1 MAINQ
6 ISIRNSEGNF
16 ENLFP
21 LAVNKGGTGATDATT
36 ARSNLGAAASSH
48 SHSWSNIT
56 DRPSAL
62 TYMPVGYVY
71 ISWSSTSPASLF
83 GGNWAA
89 ITGHFP
95 YFNNG
100 TSTGGSNSPH
110 THNFK
115 FTYYPFY
122 LGLGTG
128 WNQKADESLF
138 TFGPKETT
146 TKTNSPDS
154 RLINSA
160 VGEGT
165 KSLKTVCVEKQ
176 VTTSDTSHLPA
187 YQTFYAWR
195 RTS

>member
-1 MAINQ
+1 MAY
-6 ISIRNSEGNF
+6 
-16 ENLFP
+16 
-21 LAVNKGGTGATDATT
+21 V
-36 ARSNLGAAASSH
+36 NLGQVV
-48 SHSWSNIT
+48 
-56 DRPSAL
+56 
-62 TYMPVGYVY
+62 YPVGSVY
-71 ISWSSTSPASLF
+71 MSYTSTSPASLF

-110 THNFK
+110 THNFT

-128 WNQKADESLF
+128 WNQKPDESLF
-138 TFGPKETT
+138 IFGPNETT
-146 TKTNSPDS
+146 IKRDSPDY
-154 RLINSA
+154 RMINST
-160 VGEGT
+160 VGEGM
-165 KSLKTVCVEKQ
+165 KSVKTVQIEKQ